1 MWPTLLA
8 RLHSAGHRSGRKY
21 NTGTYE
27 TIISGQIELGRLP
40 VREELQHRHTCSQ
53 PCRPDHTWQVADQ
66 GWAATQVHM
75 WSTLPARPHSKV
87 CLHVVQAHLFECN
100 LHPRYYT
107 LLQLCPERNGHKLRD
122 CHQLQ
127 ELLTVRFFATDS
139 LFHLMK
145 NMTHYTLILESLPSV
160 ADNVVC
166 GLLVVWAVSGLQIT
180 PDWLAVEKN
189 QGSTL
194 KSWTWLASFQGH
206 SQLQDKT
213 GSGLGMRLEPD
224 SYDYTAFLIWNFAG
238 LWNSTAHKIWWC
250 VVLWRSFTLLHSAY
264 KHLWKLTTS

>member
-1 MWPTLLA
+1 MWSTLLA

-100 LHPRYYT
+100 LHPRYRVLYIATTLSWKEWADNKNGYT
-107 LLQLCPERNGHKLRD
+107 NQGIVTNYRSYLLW
-122 CHQLQ
+122 
-127 ELLTVRFFATDS
+127 DS
-139 LFHLMK
+139 LPHIPFF
-145 NMTHYTLILESLPSV
+145 T
-160 ADNVVC
+160 
-166 GLLVVWAVSGLQIT
+166 W
-180 PDWLAVEKN
+180 WR
-189 QGSTL
+189 
-194 KSWTWLASFQGH
+194 TWLTI
-206 SQLQDKT
+206 L
-213 GSGLGMRLEPD
+213 
-224 SYDYTAFLIWNFAG
+224 
-238 LWNSTAHKIWWC
+238 
-250 VVLWRSFTLLHSAY
+250 
-264 KHLWKLTTS
+264 